1 MDMKKKIAISFIFMI
16 FFLFVSMRLWLSQEP
31 MEIDLSLKNSKNTE
45 FEFFI
50 STKDD
55 YEKFIPDG
63 DKNYL
68 RAFLKHTDSKD
79 LKNFSLIIT
88 TNCPHIKADR
98 VVIDKIRFSS
108 GKDEVVITDFGK
120 FSSKDA
126 KMERGEDFVSLI
138 PENQYF
144 TLSYSGEVDIKSP
157 SIKINFP
164 VFFLIALGAFGVFF
178 FKIAGCFG
186 KECRYS
192 DMFVVVIFFSLLFF
206 PMLCISEEERSVVE
220 NRALAKYK
228 PLFSGGKINFDYGR
242 NFDEFYGDRFFLRE
256 MVVRV
261 YMDLRYHL
269 AKDYYSTKM
278 GFLNKQ
284 NGWMHSHLHQS
295 KSGAYLSEEKLDK
308 YEYSIRKLR
317 EFCKNNGIKL
327 YILLPPDKSAV
338 YHREMYPF
346 VGKTF
351 EVERSEIMQSYLRD
365 KLGVKIIYPYDDMIE
380 ASKKEYMFY
389 KGDHHWSEDA
399 AFVSYKKL
407 MKEIKKDF
415 PDIPVVSEGDYFTFR
430 SNRIRSE
437 FPRVFHNGRSYISYL
452 NLNDLSLLNVWY
464 RYYLH
469 KDADNLKTVVFDDY
483 KKYPHKFYK
492 YEKGR
497 YRGILM
503 GDSFGDNMTEFFP
516 YSFKESERIYT
527 YSPFLKDEEQFSMKR
542 FEEDIIKFKPD
553 ILVLCLSYSG
563 LYKLDTLYIREDR

>member
-1 MDMKKKIAISFIFMI
+1 MKKKIAISFIFMI
-16 FFLFVSMRLWLSQEP
+16 FFLFVSMKLWISQNP
-31 MEIDLSLKNSKNTE
+31 MEVELSLKNSKNTE

-55 YEKFIPDG
+55 YERLFPAG

-68 RAFLKHTDSKD
+68 IAFLKHTDSKD

-88 TNCPHIKADR
+88 TDCPHIKADR
-98 VVIDKIRFSS
+98 IVIDKIRFSS
-108 GKDEVVITDFGK
+108 GNDEVVITDFGM

-126 KMERGEDFVSLI
+126 KMERGKDFVSLA

-144 TLSYSGEVDIKSP
+144 VLSYSGDVDIKSP

-164 VFFLIALGAFGVFF
+164 VFFLIALGAFGIFF

-206 PMLCISEEERSVVE
+206 PMLRISEEERSVVE

-228 PLFSGGKINFDYGR
+228 PLFAEGKINFDYGR
-242 NFDEFYGDRFFLRE
+242 NFDKFYGDRFFLRE
-256 MVVRV
+256 RVVRA

-269 AKDYYSTKM
+269 AKNYYSTGM

-308 YEYSIRKLR
+308 YEYSIGKFM
-317 EFCKNNGIKL
+317 EFCDSNDIKL
-327 YILLPPDKSAV
+327 YILLSPDKSAV

-346 VGKTF
+346 IGKTF
-351 EVERSEIMQSYLRD
+351 EVERSEIMQSYLKD
-365 KLGVKIIYPYDDMIE
+365 KLGVKIIYPYEEMIE

-407 MKEIKKDF
+407 MKEIRKDF
-415 PDIPVVSEGDYFTFR
+415 PDIPVVSEEDYFTFR

-452 NLNDLSLLNVWY
+452 NLNDLRLLNVWY

-469 KDADNLKTVVFDDY
+469 KDADNLKTVVFNDY
-483 KKYPHKFYK
+483 KKYPHKLYK

-527 YSPFLKDEEQFSMKR
+527 YSPFLKNEEQFSMKR
-542 FEEDIIKFKPD
+542 FEEDIKKFKPD

-563 LYKLDTLYIREDR
+563 LYKLDTLYVREDR

>member
-1 MDMKKKIAISFIFMI
+1 MKKKIAISFIFMI
-16 FFLFVSMRLWLSQEP
+16 FFLFVSMSLWLFQNP

-55 YEKFIPDG
+55 YERLFPAG

-68 RAFLKHTDSKD
+68 RAFLEHTDSKD

-98 VVIDKIRFSS
+98 IVIDKIRFSS
-108 GKDEVVITDFGK
+108 GNDEVVIADFGK

-126 KMERGEDFVSLI
+126 KMESGEDFVSLI

-164 VFFLIALGAFGVFF
+164 VFFLIALGSFGVFF

-206 PMLCISEEERSVVE
+206 PMLCISEEEYSVVE

-228 PLFSGGKINFDYGR
+228 PLFSNGKINFDYGR
-242 NFDEFYGDRFFLRE
+242 NFDKFYGDRFFLRE
-256 MVVRV
+256 RVVRA

-269 AKDYYSTKM
+269 AKDYYSTGM

-308 YEYSIRKLR
+308 YEYSIGKFM
-317 EFCKNNGIKL
+317 EFCKSNGIKL

-346 VGKTF
+346 IGKTF
-351 EVERSEIMQSYLRD
+351 EVERSKIMQSYLRD
-365 KLGVKIIYPYDDMIE
+365 KLGVKIIYPYEEMIE

-407 MKEIKKDF
+407 MKEIRKDF
-415 PDIPVVSEGDYFTFR
+415 PDIPVVSEEDYFTFR

-452 NLNDLSLLNVWY
+452 NLNDLRLLNVWY

-469 KDADNLKTVVFDDY
+469 KDADNLKTVVFNDY

-527 YSPFLKDEEQFSMKR
+527 YSPFLKNEEQFSMKR
-542 FEEDIIKFKPD
+542 FEEDIKKFKPD

-563 LYKLDTLYIREDR
+563 LYKLDTLYVREDR

>member
-1 MDMKKKIAISFIFMI
+1 MKKKIAISFIFMI
-16 FFLFVSMRLWLSQEP
+16 FFLFVSMKLWLSQNP
-31 MEIDLSLKNSKNTE
+31 MEVDLSLKNSPSTE

-50 STKDD
+50 STKDG
-55 YEKFIPDG
+55 YERLFPAG

-98 VVIDKIRFSS
+98 IVIDKIRFSS

-206 PMLCISEEERSVVE
+206 PMLCISEEEYSVVE

-228 PLFSGGKINFDYGR
+228 PLFSNGKINFDYGR
-242 NFDEFYGDRFFLRE
+242 NFDKFYGDRFFLRE
-256 MVVRV
+256 RVVRA

-269 AKDYYSTKM
+269 AKDYYSTGM

-327 YILLPPDKSAV
+327 YILLSPDKSAV

-351 EVERSEIMQSYLRD
+351 EVERSKIMQSYLRG
-365 KLGVKIIYPYDDMIE
+365 KLGVKIIYPYEEMIE

-407 MKEIKKDF
+407 MKEIRKDF
-415 PDIPVVSEGDYFTFR
+415 PDIPVGSEEDYFTFR

-452 NLNDLSLLNVWY
+452 NLNDLRLLNVWY

-469 KDADNLKTVVFDDY
+469 KDADNLKTVVFNDY

-527 YSPFLKDEEQFSMKR
+527 YSPFLKNEEQFSMKR
-542 FEEDIIKFKPD
+542 FEEDIKKFKPD

-563 LYKLDTLYIREDR
+563 LYKLDTLYVREDR

>member
-1 MDMKKKIAISFIFMI
+1 MKKKIAISFIFMI

-55 YEKFIPDG
+55 YKRLFPAE

-68 RAFLKHTDSKD
+68 RAFLEHTDSKD

-346 VGKTF
+346 IGKTF

-365 KLGVKIIYPYDDMIE
+365 
-380 ASKKEYMFY
+380 MFY

-415 PDIPVVSEGDYFTFR
+415 PDIPVVSEEDYFTFR

-452 NLNDLSLLNVWY
+452 NLNDLRLLNVWY